1 MIAMVLVGTVGFIC
15 IFVAHRREQFNNLY
29 GLVPLDRVSFHI
41 SLTVTTIA
49 VRVWQAGDDAHFALG
64 FLVMI
69 LLIAN
74 VSNAG
79 AIRC

>member
-1 MIAMVLVGTVGFIC
+1 MHCYLLLLPSSVELHRAFMIAMVLVGTVGFIC

-49 VRVWQAGDDAHFALG
+49 VRV
-64 FLVMI
+64 
-69 LLIAN
+69 
-74 VSNAG
+74 
-79 AIRC
+79 